1 MRAPATVCPT
11 PLAAPA
17 FKVDATHS
25 PCAVTLATKVD
36 YVVRRRPIGGM
47 RPDLQKL
54 IYHTSSDH
62 FSELVAAAAL

>member
-1 MRAPATVCPT
+1 M
-11 PLAAPA
+11 
-17 FKVDATHS
+17 FKVDATNFL
-25 PCAVTLATKVD
+25 CAVTLASKVD

-62 FSELVAAAAL
+62 FSDLDAAAVL